1 MSEGPDIAQSP
12 NAATAPAEP
21 APAPDRGR
29 FLLLAKIA
37 VFDIAGPLVAYSL
50 LRSAGLSAVGALVL
64 SGILPVLGVV
74 LGMARDRRVDVVG
87 VLVLLGIAVGT
98 GLGLASGNAR
108 LVLLEGSVPT
118 VVFGAVCLGSLWTR
132 RPLKYRFAVEFIGP
146 DTPKGRD
153 FADRW
158 RYLEFRHAFRVTTVV
173 WGVAFLAEAAAR
185 IVIVESTS
193 TGSALGISKVMRY
206 AVAGVLIAWNIA
218 YGRRAR
224 RRGPRPRGGPAAH
237 ASLGTGLLALGSSS
251 PNWSRS
257 RSAIGYRTAW
267 SGHRSA
273 IGIHSLLARV
283 WSKPQYWAVCR
294 VREPRLARTA

>member
-1 MSEGPDIAQSP
+1 MQTGRRQLQIEAPSLLGVSEEPQTASSR

-21 APAPDRGR
+21 APAADRGR
-29 FLLLAKIA
+29 FLPLAKIA

-50 LRSAGLSAVGALVL
+50 LRSAGLSAVSALVL
-64 SGILPVLGVV
+64 SGIFPALGVA
-74 LGMARDRRVDVVG
+74 LGTAHDRNVDVVG

-132 RPLKYRFAVEFIGP
+132 RPLMYRFAVEFIGP
-146 DTPKGRD
+146 NTPKGRD

-158 RYLEFRHAFRVTTVV
+158 RYPEFRHAFRVTTVV

-185 IVIVESTS
+185 IIIVESTS

-218 YGRRAR
+218 YGRRAKR
-224 RRGPRPRGGPAAH
+224 TGEAQGAAARARGDVPPPRP
-237 ASLGTGLLALGSSS
+237 L
-251 PNWSRS
+251 
-257 RSAIGYRTAW
+257 
-267 SGHRSA
+267 
-273 IGIHSLLARV
+273 
-283 WSKPQYWAVCR
+283 
-294 VREPRLARTA
+294 

>member
-1 MSEGPDIAQSP
+1 VTTAHDLPTPGSSP
-12 NAATAPAEP
+12 NAGTEPAEVAPA
-21 APAPDRGR
+21 ADRGR
-29 FLLLAKIA
+29 FWPLAKIA

-50 LRSAGLSAVGALVL
+50 LRSAGLSTVSALVL
-64 SGILPVLGVV
+64 SGIFPAVGLA

-118 VVFGAVCLGSLWTR
+118 AVFGAVCLGSLWTR
-132 RPLKYRFAVEFIGP
+132 RPLMYRFAVEFIGA

-158 RYLEFRHAFRVTTVV
+158 RYREFRHAFKVTTAV

-193 TGSALGISKVMRY
+193 TGTALGISKVMRY

-218 YGRRAR
+218 YGRRAKR
-224 RRGPRPRGGPAAH
+224 TGEAQGAAARARGEVPPPMP
-237 ASLGTGLLALGSSS
+237 L
-251 PNWSRS
+251 
-257 RSAIGYRTAW
+257 
-267 SGHRSA
+267 
-273 IGIHSLLARV
+273 
-283 WSKPQYWAVCR
+283 
-294 VREPRLARTA
+294 